1 MDSEFWLDFGSNGLA
16 TLLGAI
22 IGIPIAFYIERLLES
37 SRNNKRKALNLLR
50 IYNLLKRTMVQI
62 ANLNSAI
69 ENTEKFEDKNF
80 LIFASFPE
88 VEVIESFHK
97 LLTDLEADWEMLL
110 ALDIVISDTKT
121 LISLLNI
128 YKEIFSL
135 IMSEKISNV
144 GRYSLKFDDEI
155 KYKRFLTVDAI
166 KDFRKLV
173 MERYPN
179 CLHD

>member
-1 MDSEFWLDFGSNGLA
+1 MNSEFWLDFGSNGLA

-37 SRNNKRKALNLLR
+37 SRYNKRKDLNLLR
-50 IYNLLKRTMVQI
+50 INNLLYRTMVQI
-62 ANLNSAI
+62 TNLNFAI

-88 VEVIESFHK
+88 VEIIETLHK
-97 LLTDLEADWEMLL
+97 LLTDLEADWEILL

-135 IMSEKISNV
+135 IMSEKISNL
-144 GRYSLKFDDEI
+144 GRYTLKFNDEI
-155 KYKRFLTVDAI
+155 QFKRLLTVDAI
-166 KDFRKLV
+166 EDFRKLV
-173 MERYPN
+173 KERYPN
-179 CLHD
+179 YIHD